1 MINILAHF
9 CQSMTP
15 NFGCRSMEEGKAA
28 ALLFTGFGLIVQMIT
43 LNP

>member
-1 MINILAHF
+1 MINPLAHF
-9 CQSMTP
+9 CRSMTP

-28 ALLFTGFGLIVQMIT
+28 ALLFTGFGFIVQMNI